1 MPLHPNVR
9 RCTHIQIT
17 GHRCGSPALKQE
29 YFCYFHTRMIKG
41 VQTRVDSQI
50 HPIALVESAE
60 AIQAAIMHTIDA
72 VLKGTMD
79 NKRANIVLKALYIAV
94 RNSRNV
100 YFHLRQDEMVRQV
113 PNYAQQYLI
122 EHPEPN
128 SPEPRGDSRL
138 GCPPSE
144 AGSPSSAGAPAREAA
159 PKAVIQN
166 EAQAPPKA
174 AQPSTSREATA
185 EPATTTAAERRQNT
199 AHGAS
204 PGNKTEKPPAPAERK
219 TAFNPPVQSEPA
231 QHPPKATVDNTPP
244 LTSRQSQPWHE
255 IKKLE
260 ACIDGA
266 MRGNWRDLR
275 TVFNAAG
282 LTPFKPPVKK
292 SAERIAPQPNR
303 HSESEERSHPQANRH
318 SESEEKSHPQ
328 ANCHSES
335 EEKSHPQT
343 NCHSDRSEESAVR
356 LEAGKCNVR

>member
-1 MPLHPNVR
+1 MPVHPNVR

-50 HPIALVESAE
+50 HPIALIENAE

-79 NKRANIVLKALYIAV
+79 NKRSNIVLKALYIAV

-122 EHPEPN
+122 EHPELDSPAPDQANPVQKEGPLHSTAEQPAPN
-128 SPEPRGDSRL
+128 KKPCHPERAHQRESKDPHKANGNKNVARNSNH
-138 GCPPSE
+138 PSE
-144 AGSPSSAGAPAREAA
+144 RNHENSC
-159 PKAVIQN
+159 
-166 EAQAPPKA
+166 
-174 AQPSTSREATA
+174 T
-185 EPATTTAAERRQNT
+185 
-199 AHGAS
+199 
-204 PGNKTEKPPAPAERK
+204 
-219 TAFNPPVQSEPA
+219 
-231 QHPPKATVDNTPP
+231 DNTPP
-244 LTSRQSQPWHE
+244 LTNRQSESWHQ

-282 LTPFKPPVKK
+282 LTPFKPPTTQTVEK
-292 SAERIAPQPNR
+292 IAPQPDC
-303 HSESEERSHPQANRH
+303 HSEQSEESAEP
-318 SESEEKSHPQ
+318 
-328 ANCHSES
+328 NCHSEQS
-335 EEKSHPQT
+335 EESAET
-343 NCHSDRSEESAVR
+343 DCHSERSEESAVR